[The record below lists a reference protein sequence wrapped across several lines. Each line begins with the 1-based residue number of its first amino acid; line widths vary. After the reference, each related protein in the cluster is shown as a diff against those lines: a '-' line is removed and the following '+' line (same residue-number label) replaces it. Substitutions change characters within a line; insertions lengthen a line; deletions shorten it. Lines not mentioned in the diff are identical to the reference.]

1 MSNFIR
7 FRIFSIR
14 PSSNIY
20 KSHEE
25 AGFIFLIAADGDSH
39 IEFNTR
45 DFSGLTSISP

>member
-25 AGFIFLIAADGDSH
+25 AGFIFLVATDGDCH
-39 IEFNTR
+39 IKFNTR
-45 DFSGLTSISP
+45 DFSGIASIPP